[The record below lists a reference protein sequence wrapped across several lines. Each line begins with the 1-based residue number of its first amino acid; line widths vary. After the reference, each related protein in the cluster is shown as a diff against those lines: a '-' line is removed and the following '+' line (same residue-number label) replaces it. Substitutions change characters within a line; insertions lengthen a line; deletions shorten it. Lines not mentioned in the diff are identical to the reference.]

1 MEPTNTPTPI
11 IEQVKQYLETKIKLL
26 KYEGIDRATAIIAE
40 VLTDVIIVV
49 LSLLAFLFIS
59 ITLALFAGHLLHSYW
74 QGFGCVAL
82 LYTVIVFSARVLK
95 ISIQNMLIGR
105 FIKILFKK

>member
-1 MEPTNTPTPI
+1 MEQTNTPPPI
-11 IEQVKQYLETKIKLL
+11 FDQIKLYLENKIKLL

-40 VLTDVIIVV
+40 VITDIIIVV

-59 ITLALFAGHLLHSYW
+59 ITMSLFAAHLLNSYW
-74 QGFGCVAL
+74 EGFGCIAL
-82 LYTVIVFSARVLK
+82 LYVIVVFFARILK

-105 FIKILFKK
+105 FVKVLFKK